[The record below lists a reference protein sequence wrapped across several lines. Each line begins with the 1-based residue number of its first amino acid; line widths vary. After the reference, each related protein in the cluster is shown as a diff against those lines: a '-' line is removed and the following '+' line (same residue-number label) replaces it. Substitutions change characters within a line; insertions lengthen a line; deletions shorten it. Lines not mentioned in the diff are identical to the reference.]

1 MYSKYENTY
10 VQLWPSEYSVYL
22 TSLTLLQVVVKTR
35 TEYQTEK
42 KRLKVPKVEEFTISF
57 TDGVSE
63 RLKVRGLVGLQILTF
78 PKMNSA
84 LPGLENRPSNNSHN
98 KRETW

>member
-1 MYSKYENTY
+1 MTF
-10 VQLWPSEYSVYL
+10 VI
-22 TSLTLLQVVVKTR
+22 QVVVKTR

-63 RLKVRGLVGLQILTF
+63 RLKVRNSREHASFVPSSPPPTVGRGCE
-78 PKMNSA
+78 SEA
-84 LPGLENRPSNNSHN
+84 
-98 KRETW
+98 RER